1 MINDLPQAFPALTL
15 RWRATQQG
23 HLLARGER
31 QVAAAADTG
40 SNVLDVPLT
49 PVSATPLRVQTWL
62 IDAQG
67 KTLAENQLELEV
79 APADAR

>member
-1 MINDLPQAFPALTL
+1 MTSSKTPSAI
-15 RWRATQQG
+15 RRSW
-23 HLLARGER
+23 